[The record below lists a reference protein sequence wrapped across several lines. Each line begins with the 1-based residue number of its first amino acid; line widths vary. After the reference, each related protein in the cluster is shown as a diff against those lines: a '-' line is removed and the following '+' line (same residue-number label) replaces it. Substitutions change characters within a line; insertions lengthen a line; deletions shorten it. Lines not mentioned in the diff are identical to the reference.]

1 MLFENVRHRISS
13 GGLPPRS
20 TEGWCCTA
28 QQSDRQDSNLRPHG
42 PQPCALPT
50 ELRSKRGNDGLLGH
64 YPEAVPSEPQSAA
77 GL

>member
-13 GGLPPRS
+13 GGLPPHS

-28 QQSDRQDSNLRPHG
+28 QQSERQESNLRHAGYKPD
-42 PQPCALPT
+42 ALPT